1 VGILIK
7 KNAVCYDRLQGDPR
21 TRNMILDSWAPEGT
35 TDKEFL
41 SVVDSLSKSRQMLLS
56 PMDQI
61 LFIAHRGGD
70 GIDLS
75 DKDNWR
81 VFVPGQEFVQD
92 EHGEYVMRHIQT
104 LVIENPDLLQ
114 EIRDVNLMIYVR
126 TRVFLVSDAAFYS
139 IARRFHSS
147 RDIIRDMPGEFGG
160 WARAAFLASKF
171 NSRNTVRLLAETDG
185 KYAKLL
191 GVMSDKYRYIP
202 QDVVF
207 HRLLDDFAKDG
218 GVVSAWR
225 AGQMATEVC
234 LTYPAWAK
242 ADDSTLPGI
251 RISTSDVAEGTLSV
265 QGILMDRKNPG
276 MYLLSGEEKLPH
288 LLRREQE
295 GQSDL
300 DDLAGRTRETIY
312 PRIKNLQERMDALRR
327 VTIIPDVTDAAFRG
341 SQNPARARAM
351 QADKTLLVLFRELD
365 VSRIVGKQREMQIR
379 SAVIQNLPD
388 GPFTAH
394 DCLRTVLA
402 LTNPHQCGF
411 SEDARYK
418 LRKAAGAAVT
428 YSYEKFL

>member
-1 VGILIK
+1 MGILIK
-7 KNAVCYDRLQGDPR
+7 KNAVCYDRLQADPR
-21 TRNMILDSWAPEGT
+21 TRNLILDSWAPEGT

-147 RDIIRDMPGEFGG
+147 RDIIRDMSGEFGG
-160 WARAAFLASKF
+160 WTRAAFLASKF
-171 NSRNTVRLLAETDG
+171 NCRSSVRLLVETDG

-202 QDVVF
+202 QDTVF
-207 HRLLDDFAKDG
+207 HKLLDEFAKDG
-218 GVVSAWR
+218 GAVASWR
-225 AGQMATEVC
+225 ISQMATEVC
-234 LTYPAWAK
+234 VAFPKWTETDTSL
-242 ADDSTLPGI
+242 LPGI
-251 RISTSDVAEGTLSV
+251 RISTSDVAEGTLNV
-265 QGILMDRKNPG
+265 QGILMDRENPAA
-276 MYLLSGEEKLPH
+276 YLLAGEEKLPH
-288 LLRREQE
+288 LLRKEAE
-295 GQSDL
+295 CESDL
-300 DDLAGRTRETIY
+300 RDLVDRTRQHIYPQIRDLLAGSE
-312 PRIKNLQERMDALRR
+312 ALRGI
-327 VTIIPDVTDAAFRG
+327 TIVPDVKSDMFCG
-341 SQNPARARAM
+341 ESNPARAQRLY
-351 QADKTLLVLFRELD
+351 ADKTLLALFRDLTIR
-365 VSRIVGKQREMQIR
+365 RIIGKQREIQLREEAVENLSGWRM
-379 SAVIQNLPD
+379 SAY
-388 GPFTAH
+388 
-394 DCLRTVLA
+394 DCLRMILRMTDR
-402 LTNPHQCGF
+402 
-411 SEDARYK
+411 SRYEFPDDTRVK
-418 LRKAAGAAVT
+418 LRKAAGEAVT
-428 YSYEKFL
+428 YRYKE